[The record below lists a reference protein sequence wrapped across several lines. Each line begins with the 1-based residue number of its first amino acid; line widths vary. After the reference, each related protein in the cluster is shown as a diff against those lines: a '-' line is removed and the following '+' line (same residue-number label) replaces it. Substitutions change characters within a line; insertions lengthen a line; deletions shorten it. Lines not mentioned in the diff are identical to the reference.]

1 MEYRVRRTIRR
12 HSNGAHARIH
22 RVSGWRTALVALCAV
37 ALSWHVDGRPDQESA
52 PLPAPFSGEKP
63 GAVPPPWVPVKL
75 TDRKKPTVYT
85 LVDDG
90 GIVVLHAKAV
100 AAASGLAQFTV
111 FDVRSAPIVE
121 WRWKVGAL
129 IDGADNRV
137 AAKEDAPAR
146 LLFAFDGEKSR
157 LPLVERAIFYVT
169 ETLSGRELPYA
180 LLQYVWANNAP
191 VGAVI
196 EHPYTRRVRMVVVA
210 SGADGVGTWRSFSR
224 NVYEDYRHAFGEEP
238 GKLVGIGV
246 LTDADNTGGSA
257 EAWYG
262 DIRFRSAD
270 R

>member
-22 RVSGWRTALVALCAV
+22 RVSGWRTALAALCAV
-37 ALSWHVDGRPDQESA
+37 ALSWHVDGQPGQESA

-100 AAASGLAQFTV
+100 AAASGLAQSTV

-157 LPLVERAIFYVT
+157 LPLDERAIFYVT

-246 LTDADNTGGSA
+246 MTDADNTGGSA